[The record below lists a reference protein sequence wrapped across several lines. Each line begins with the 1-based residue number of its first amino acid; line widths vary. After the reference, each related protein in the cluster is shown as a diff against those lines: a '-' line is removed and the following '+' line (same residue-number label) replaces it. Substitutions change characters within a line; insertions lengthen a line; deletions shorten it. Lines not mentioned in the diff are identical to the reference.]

1 MDIIVFSKEWWFY
14 QPWRWANTEGTEAEL
29 RLKIPSTNWLIYNKK
44 AMYFPFNVL
53 YKTDKFNL
61 KLEVETY

>member
-1 MDIIVFSKEWWFY
+1 MNRSVFNKEWWFD
-14 QPWRWANTEGTEAEL
+14 QPWRWAGFEEEDEL
-29 RLKIPSTNWLIYNKK
+29 RIRIPSTNWLIYNKK

-53 YKTDKFNL
+53 YKKDKFNL